1 MTALVLAVGATAPS
15 AADDPYSQN
24 CPKTTDSK
32 LSDDIYVGTFEVR
45 VTATGE
51 LLSRIEL
58 AMTGSFEMER
68 ESGDIK
74 KLTGTIN
81 FSLHTFTSSFI
92 KPSLSSEA
100 FGKLERTGQTT
111 TSDRFQ
117 MVGELKGS
125 AMIGTK
131 DSVHNLGVGGV
142 SDFLEFLVVT
152 ANCDAASGQVKSRAL
167 EEARTKLLA
176 LGDYQVSELSGYWS
190 ATTGTKLGEEQRK
203 LKEDLDRVMNA
214 GGSSGALVRTRGT
227 MANSAAHIADQIRSK
242 YAATPL
248 LGCLLEQYRDHVA
261 RYFRTWLEE
270 DIAALSVLTSRLA
283 GAAASGGAQ
292 QMNALNELVTKA
304 LESDRS
310 LALFGV
316 DTCYAGL
323 HAQLWTQVEMSIEAM
338 LTYLVNS
345 GAPAADL
352 FRVLRMAELLGEV
365 TPALRERVYATVRA
379 RALALFD
386 ELRKSFEH
394 MRAVNGASCDSGIMS
409 AFLVTVGAGKQCQIL
424 GGSCEF
430 PTAADH
436 LWLLE
441 CQDAAKQATD
451 KGAK

>member
-1 MTALVLAVGATAPS
+1 MIALVLAVGATAPS

-24 CPKTTDSK
+24 CPRTTESK
-32 LSDDIYVGTFEVR
+32 LSDDTYIGTFEVR
-45 VTATGE
+45 VTATGK
-51 LLSRIEL
+51 LLNRIEL
-58 AMTGSFEMER
+58 AMTGSFEMRR
-68 ESGDIK
+68 ESGDIVE
-74 KLTGTIN
+74 LTGTIN
-81 FSLHTFTSSFI
+81 FSLHTYTSSFL

-100 FGKLERTGQTT
+100 FGKLERTGM
-111 TSDRFQ
+111 TSGDRFQ
-117 MVGELKGS
+117 MAGELKGS

-131 DSVHNLGVGGV
+131 DTVHNLGVGGV

-152 ANCDAASGQVKSRAL
+152 ANCDAASGQVKSRSL

-190 ATTGTKLGEEQRK
+190 ATTGTKLGEEQKK

-227 MANSAAHIADQIRSK
+227 MANSAAHIADRIRSK
-242 YAATPL
+242 YAMTPL

-283 GAAASGGAQ
+283 GTAASGGAQ

-338 LTYLVNS
+338 LTYLVKS

-379 RALALFD
+379 RAIALFE

-394 MRAVNGASCDSGIMS
+394 MRAVNGASCDNGIMS

-441 CQDAAKQATD
+441 CQAAAKQATAKGD
-451 KGAK
+451 K